1 MDMLDEEKHASLLGT
16 FVNYR
21 RKEVYTIW
29 PCGIYY
35 KNITIVNENI
45 MSDAY
50 TTNVF
55 KEHN

>member
-1 MDMLDEEKHASLLGT
+1 MLDEEKHASLLGT